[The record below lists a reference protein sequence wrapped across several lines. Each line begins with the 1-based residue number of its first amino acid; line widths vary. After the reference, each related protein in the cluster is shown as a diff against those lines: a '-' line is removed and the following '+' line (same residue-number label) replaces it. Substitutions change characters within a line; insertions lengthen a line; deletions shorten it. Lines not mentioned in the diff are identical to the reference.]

1 MKFIS
6 LLPTRRRERIVAIAT
21 FAGAMVIGAAFNVRA
36 TPPCPIGESA
46 LLEVTTVTVDGAD
59 KTPPTGDFFLQNGNA
74 PEVVPFNATVYD
86 PDTGK
91 ERTLELKKGP

>member
-1 MKFIS
+1 MRSFS
-6 LLPTRRRERIVAIAT
+6 FLPKQRRERVTAAAV
-21 FAGAMVIGAAFNVRA
+21 FLGAAVIGAAFNVRA

-46 LLEVTTVTVDGAD
+46 LLQVDKVTVDGAD

-91 ERTLELKKGP
+91 ERSLELKKGP